1 LRKVSQKKSKKQL
14 LHPLNFLNRF
24 DHHRGLF
31 SFSSFE
37 QYHADLRS
45 GDTSCVQAVQ
55 HYLSAIELNQHLNC
69 YLEVFAEE
77 ALQRASELDAIP
89 ISGKLHGTVIGI
101 KDNICYKG
109 HRSSASSKILNNF
122 TSLYSATVVERL
134 VQEGAIIIG
143 RLNCDEFGMGSSN
156 ENSAFGPVL
165 NPNDLSRVAGG
176 SSGGSAAA
184 VKAGLCMASLGSDT
198 GGSVRLPAD
207 FCGVVGYKP
216 SYGRVS
222 RYGLMAYGSSFDQV
236 GVLANSVEDAAIV
249 LDVIAGPDEFDSTAI
264 QSPLEKIELESKQR
278 YRIAYFPEWIEHS
291 SIDPE
296 ISQQLKSYLQQ
307 LENQG
312 HEVKPVSF
320 SLTDF
325 IVPTYYILTTAE
337 ASSNLSRYDGARFGY
352 QSAKAAE
359 NLYSFYQHN
368 RTEGFGTEVKRR
380 IMLGTFVLS
389 TGYYDAYYT
398 KAQQARQLL
407 RQQTDLVFNHFD
419 FLLAPNSPTVAY
431 KLGEKNKDP
440 LAMYMG
446 DIFTVFAN
454 LTGVPAVSLPV
465 FKHSSNLP
473 FGLQLLSSPQ
483 NEVPLL
489 RFSHQ
494 LMQQ

>member
-1 LRKVSQKKSKKQL
+1 
-14 LHPLNFLNRF
+14 
-24 DHHRGLF
+24 LF

-37 QYHADLRS
+37 QYHAALRS
-45 GDTSCVQAVQ
+45 GDVSCVQAVQ
-55 HYLSAIELNQHLNC
+55 HYLSSIEQNQHLNC
-69 YLEVFAEE
+69 YLEVFADE

-89 ISGKLHGTVIGI
+89 ISGKLHGIIIGI
-101 KDNICYKG
+101 KDNLCYKG
-109 HRSSASSKILNNF
+109 HTASASSRILKNF
-122 TSLYSATVVERL
+122 TSLYSATAVDRL
-134 VQEGAIIIG
+134 VKEGAIIIG

-207 FCGVVGYKP
+207 FCGVVGFKP

-236 GVLANSVEDAAIV
+236 GVLANSVEDTARV
-249 LDVIAGPDEFDSTAI
+249 LEVIAGPDEFDSTAI
-264 QSPLEKIELESKQR
+264 QTPFRQIDLAPEQK

-296 ISQQLKSYLQQ
+296 ISQQLKDYLER
-307 LENQG
+307 LKDDG
-312 HEVKPVSF
+312 HVVQPVSF
-320 SLTDF
+320 SLTEY
-325 IVPTYYILTTAE
+325 IVPTYYVLTTAE

-352 QSAKAAE
+352 RSAKSAE

-368 RTEGFGTEVKRR
+368 RTEGFGKEVKRR

-407 RQQTDLVFNHFD
+407 RQQTELIFKDFD

-431 KLGEKNKDP
+431 KFGEKNKDP

-473 FGLQLLSSPQ
+473 FGLQVLSSPQ

-494 LMQQ
+494 LMQTIKES

>member
-1 LRKVSQKKSKKQL
+1 L
-14 LHPLNFLNRF
+14 L
-24 DHHRGLF
+24 
-31 SFSSFE
+31 SFSSIE
-37 QYHADLRS
+37 QYHSQLKTGS
-45 GDTSCVQAVQ
+45 ISCVQTVN
-55 HYLSAIELNQHLNC
+55 HYLSAIDQNKHLNC
-69 YLEVFAEE
+69 YLEVYSDE
-77 ALQRASELDAIP
+77 ALQRASQLDAQP
-89 ISGKLHGTVIGI
+89 ISGKLHGVVVGI
-101 KDNICYKG
+101 KDNICFKN
-109 HRSSASSKILNNF
+109 HRSSASSKILENF
-122 TSLYSATVVERL
+122 TSLYSATVVEKL
-134 VQEGAIIIG
+134 LHEGAIIIG

-165 NPNDLSRVAGG
+165 NPNDNSRVAGG

-184 VKAGLCMASLGSDT
+184 VKAGLCMVSLGSDT

-222 RYGLMAYGSSFDQV
+222 RYGLIAYGSSFDQI
-236 GVLANSVEDAAIV
+236 GILANSVKDSATILE
-249 LDVIAGPDEFDSTAI
+249 VIAGADEFDSTAL
-264 QSPLEKIELESKQR
+264 QFELERIDWESQNK
-278 YRIAYFPEWIEHS
+278 YRIAYFPEWIEHP

-296 ISQQLKSYLQQ
+296 ISQQLKHYLDT
-307 LENQG
+307 LKKEG
-312 HEVKPVSF
+312 HDVKPVHF

-337 ASSNLSRYDGARFGY
+337 ASSNLSRYDGARFGTR
-352 QSAKAAE
+352 SSEMPE

-368 RTEGFGTEVKRR
+368 RTEGFGKEVKRR
-380 IMLGTFVLS
+380 ILLGTFVLS
-389 TGYYDAYYT
+389 TGFYDAYFT
-398 KAQQARQLL
+398 KAQQVRQELK
-407 RQQTDLVFNHFD
+407 QQTELIFKDFD
-419 FLLAPNSPTVAY
+419 FIVVPNSPTIAY

-454 LTGVPAVSLPV
+454 LTGVPAFSLPV

-473 FGLQLLSSPQ
+473 FGIQVLSSPQ
-483 NEVPLL
+483 NEVSLQ

>member
-1 LRKVSQKKSKKQL
+1 LS
-14 LHPLNFLNRF
+14 F
-24 DHHRGLF
+24 
-31 SFSSFE
+31 FSSI
-37 QYHADLRS
+37 QSYHDQLKT
-45 GDTSCVQAVQ
+45 GTVTCVQAVRY
-55 HYLSAIELNQHLNC
+55 YLDAIDQNKHLNC
-69 YLEVFAEE
+69 FLEVFAEH
-77 ALQRASELDAIP
+77 ALQRAIELDSKP
-89 ISGKLHGTVIGI
+89 VSGKLHGIVLGI

-109 HRSSASSKILNNF
+109 HKASAASKILQNF
-122 TSLYSATVVERL
+122 ISTYSATAVERL
-134 VQEGAIIIG
+134 ENEGAIIIG

-165 NPNDLSRVAGG
+165 NPNDNSRVAGG

-184 VKAGLCMASLGSDT
+184 VKAGMCMAALGTDT
-198 GGSVRLPAD
+198 GGSIRLPAD
-207 FCGVVGYKP
+207 FCGVIGYKP

-222 RYGLMAYGSSFDQV
+222 RHGLMAYGSSFDQI
-236 GVLANSVEDAAIV
+236 GVLSNTVADTAAI
-249 LDVIAGPDEFDSTAI
+249 LEVIAGPDEFDSTAL
-264 QSPLEKIELESKQR
+264 PNNLESIDLKSEKK

-296 ISQQLKSYLQQ
+296 ISIQLKDYLKQ
-307 LENQG
+307 LETNG
-312 HEVKPVSF
+312 HQVNPVSF
-320 SLTDF
+320 TLTDF

-337 ASSNLSRYDGARFGY
+337 ASSNLARYDGARFGY
-352 QSAKAAE
+352 QSEKKPD

-368 RTEGFGTEVKRR
+368 RTEGFGKEVKRR

-389 TGYYDAYYT
+389 TGYYDAYFT
-398 KAQQARQLL
+398 KAQQV
-407 RQQTDLVFNHFD
+407 RQQLKKQTELIFKDYD
-419 FLLAPNSPTVAY
+419 FILAPNSPTVAY

-473 FGLQLLSSPQ
+473 FGLQLLSSTH
-483 NEVPLL
+483 NEVSLL